1 MQLNRLE
8 KLMMNNPVRSA
19 LQRREADRLLQMGGA
34 MDGGLALEV
43 GCGRGVGTELILDVF
58 RANRVDAF
66 DLDPDMVARAR
77 RRLAGRGERV
87 RIWTGDATAID
98 AEDERYDAVFD
109 FAIIHHI
116 PRWRDALAE
125 IQRVLKPGGRF
136 YSEGILERFIHH
148 PVWGRLLDHPMEDR
162 FDHDAFREGL
172 EHSGLSLVDSVDQR
186 GQMAFFVAEKP

>member
-58 RANRVDAF
+58 RANRVDVF

-98 AEDERYDAVFD
+98 AEDERPAGHQHGR
-109 FAIIHHI
+109 ARNAG
-116 PRWRDALAE
+116 P
-125 IQRVLKPGGRF
+125 PGW
-136 YSEGILERFIHH
+136 E
-148 PVWGRLLDHPMEDR
+148 
-162 FDHDAFREGL
+162 
-172 EHSGLSLVDSVDQR
+172 
-186 GQMAFFVAEKP
+186 